1 MMFGVVVWNTDVTKQ
16 WNIKTKLLLVKIEY
30 FVFKY
35 TKKVNK
41 KNTLNE
47 TENRGRK
54 RIVTDVLV
62 WKMLLMSNPSLFHK
76 DSKSISVWKCNSKMK
91 VLVTIQYV
99 CNSSHHNNV
108 ILNKKDT
115 IFEWIWLV
123 TWSNLLKPEWLYG
136 RFDRWLYGRFDRH
149 QKMVSYL

>member
-1 MMFGVVVWNTDVTKQ
+1 MMYGVVVWNTDVTKQ

-108 ILNKKDT
+108 ILKDPKQT
-115 IFEWIWLV
+115 
-123 TWSNLLKPEWLYG
+123 PYG
-136 RFDRWLYGRFDRH
+136 YLDCGRSLAPITMIYQCCVQQSGRPRTFAD
-149 QKMVSYL
+149 